1 MARAEPSGYRWGIGA
16 GIAALLALG
25 AVFLV
30 RVPHYEAARDNTSPT
45 PAALPIG
52 IAPLE
57 SKNGDATLREEA
69 VLRDP
74 APLFLPSRWSASE
87 NTIPAEAW
95 REPVTSFRGY
105 EPKWSFAESR
115 LSLEMP
121 AVMQAPEKAAG
132 VLAISRP
139 ERPFLGFGETGL
151 TTTPLPSR
159 AAFLEVSAAGSGV
172 PVLTQALMDAQPP
185 SGVAWQPLRFLVAVD
200 VRGLIGPPVLIE
212 SSGAGAVDGY
222 FQDYLAQ
229 TLRLGERLGPGYY
242 RVGIGP

>member
-1 MARAEPSGYRWGIGA
+1 MARAEPSGYRWGIA
-16 GIAALLALG
+16 GGMAALLGLC

-30 RVPHYEAARDNTSPT
+30 RVPRYEPAGDAAGPT

-57 SKNGDATLREEA
+57 SKKGDATLREEA

-87 NTIPAEAW
+87 NTVPAEAW

-121 AVMQAPEKAAG
+121 AVM
-132 VLAISRP
+132 
-139 ERPFLGFGETGL
+139 
-151 TTTPLPSR
+151 
-159 AAFLEVSAAGSGV
+159 
-172 PVLTQALMDAQPP
+172 
-185 SGVAWQPLRFLVAVD
+185 
-200 VRGLIGPPVLIE
+200 
-212 SSGAGAVDGY
+212 
-222 FQDYLAQ
+222 
-229 TLRLGERLGPGYY
+229 
-242 RVGIGP
+242 